1 MTAADDR
8 EDVEKTSAGDEIADG
23 RDETP
28 AERADR
34 NWLEIVQELR
44 VTQTGTQILAGFL
57 LTVAFQ
63 STFADLATYQHVV
76 YLILVLVAAA
86 TTTLGFLPVSLHR
99 SLFRRHEK
107 PRLVTQ
113 ADAILKVVLV
123 LVSVLTAGVVFF
135 LFDVTTS
142 SIVAVIVGVVVAAG
156 MAVVL
161 FVFPWLGGRRG
172 R

>member
-1 MTAADDR
+1 MTSADAHG
-8 EDVEKTSAGDEIADG
+8 DVEKTSAGEDIPNE

-63 STFADLATYQHVV
+63 STFADLPAYQHVV
-76 YLILVLVAAA
+76 YLILVLLAAA

-99 SLFRRHEK
+99 TMFRRHEK

-113 ADAILKVVLV
+113 ADVILKVVLV
-123 LVSVLTAGVVFF
+123 LVSLLTAGVVFF
-135 LFDVTTS
+135 LFDVTTTLA
-142 SIVAVIVGVVVAAG
+142 IAVAVGGLVAVGMVA
-156 MAVVL
+156 VL
-161 FVFPWLGGRRG
+161 FVFPLVSSRR
-172 R
+172 RR